1 MIVRI
6 MGEGQFR
13 LDDSEAERLNQ
24 LDNEAVAAADA
35 GDEGHWRQLFDE
47 MLEVVRTDGEALQPD
62 ELIGS
67 DVIIPPADIT
77 LDEARAEFTGEGL
90 IPD

>member
-35 GDEGHWRQLFDE
+35 GDEGRWRQLFDE
-47 MLEVVRTDGEALQPD
+47 MLEAVRTDGEALQPD